1 MQAKNVSKI
10 WVIRIHLIWS
20 IETDNPN
27 SISNPSHD
35 DEAYYDGDQQILQQ
49 NDLFQSV
56 DCSIQCPPHWTEPVV
71 QQTQSL
77 VYPTSAS
84 ISFKCPYYAKPNAKI
99 TWIKDGYIFSP
110 ELTELVKVKF
120 IYFCFYWLLFSLQL
134 ITCI

>member
-1 MQAKNVSKI
+1 LQAKNVSKI
-10 WVIRIHLIWS
+10 WVIRFVFIYVIWS

-110 ELTELVKVKF
+110 ELTELVKFKL
-120 IYFCFYWLLFSLQL
+120 IYFCFYLLYLVYNW
-134 ITCI
+134 